1 MGHFGETLRRLRE
14 AKHLSQERFAA
25 DAGVSRSTVQK
36 VELEA
41 VPSVHGENY
50 RKMAKALGLSGEQLD
65 ALWRDDAAPPAPP
78 MIVPERR
85 LREYARERGI
95 NPDVAVE
102 LVVAYLRF
110 SAEQFNRG
118 DDLPGIIEVRDN
130 PGPTTTGGSHTPS
143 AGHAGKRRRR

>member
-1 MGHFGETLRRLRE
+1 MAHFGETVRKLRE
-14 AKHLSQERFAA
+14 SKRWSQDKLAA
-25 DAGVSRSTVQK
+25 IGGISRATVQNAEAQK
-36 VELEA
+36 VPNL
-41 VPSVHGENY
+41 HGNTY
-50 RKMAKALGLSGEQLD
+50 HKIADALGLTSEQLD

-110 SAEQFNRG
+110 SAEQFDRG
-118 DDLPGIIEVRDN
+118 DDHEPHIVIEGPMPPAN
-130 PGPTTTGGSHTPS
+130 PKPPP
-143 AGHAGKRRRR
+143 AAAAPQRRRR